1 MSLPYD
7 PERFRTLLESR
18 RQQLLGLSATAN
30 EAAATVELD
39 QTRVG
44 RLSRMDALQSQAM
57 SVETRRRRELEIRR
71 IAAALKRLDE
81 GDYGYCI
88 ECGQPIA
95 EKRLEFDPAAPLC
108 IKCAEATEGSV
119 FTRRVT

>member
-108 IKCAEATEGSV
+108 IKCAEASV